1 LKSTSSKLKNTI
13 HTLNFEGM
21 LSTLKHVSL
30 TGARRANT
38 RLVAPAAVRSFA
50 AAKDIKHGS
59 EARALMLEGCNRL
72 ADAVQVTLGPKGRN
86 VVIEQSFGSP
96 KVTKDGV
103 TVAKGI
109 DLKALPMINIGA
121 QLLKQVATKTNDI
134 VGDGTTTAT
143 VLGRAIFR
151 EGCKAIAAGLNPMDL
166 KRGIDAAVKVVL
178 DDLSAMSKTIN
189 SPEEIRN
196 VATIASNG
204 DKKIGD
210 LITAAFEKVGKDG
223 TITVSD
229 GKTMDHELE
238 LVEGM
243 KFDRGYVSPYFVN
256 NSKAQKCDLENPL
269 VLLHDKKIST
279 IQGILPL
286 LEQVAKTQQPLLI
299 IAEDIDGEALATLV
313 VNTLR
318 GGLKVCAV
326 KAPGFG
332 DNRKA
337 QLQDLAVLTGAELIS
352 EEVGMK
358 LEEAKLGQLGT
369 AKSISITKDDT
380 VILDGAGSK
389 ESIEDRCEVIR
400 QAIELT
406 TSEYEK
412 DKMKERLAKLTGG
425 VAVIKVGGAS
435 EVEVN
440 EVKDRLNDALN
451 ATKAALEEGIVPGG
465 GTALLH
471 ASKKLESLDLGNI
484 DQNVGRDILRAALK
498 VPCMTISN
506 NAGNE
511 GSVVVQTLLKET
523 DYNQGFNAA
532 TGSYVNM
539 IESGIIDPKL
549 VCRTALI
556 DASSVAGMMITTEC
570 AIAEELDEDKLSTR
584 PMSPYEQAGM
594 TQDKRAT
601 GAYF

>member
-1 LKSTSSKLKNTI
+1 
-13 HTLNFEGM
+13 
-21 LSTLKHVSL
+21 
-30 TGARRANT
+30 
-38 RLVAPAAVRSFA
+38 
-50 AAKDIKHGS
+50 
-59 EARALMLEGCNRL
+59 MLEGCNRL

-103 TVAKGI
+103 TVAKAI

-151 EGCKAIAAGLNPMDL
+151 EGCKAIAAGMNPMDL

-178 DDLSAMSKTIN
+178 EDLSAISKTIN

-196 VATIASNG
+196 VAVIASNG

-243 KFDRGYVSPYFVN
+243 KLDRGYVSPYFIN
-256 NSKAQKCDLENPL
+256 NTKAQKCDFENPL
-269 VLLHDKKIST
+269 VLLHDKKISS

-318 GGLKVCAV
+318 GGIKVSAV

-358 LEEAKLGQLGT
+358 LEDVKLGQLGT

-380 VILDGAGSK
+380 VILDGAGDK
-389 ESIEDRCEVIR
+389 ASIEDRCEVIR

-484 DQNVGRDILRAALK
+484 DQNVGRDILKAAMK
-498 VPCMTISN
+498 MPCMTIAN

-511 GSVVVQTLLKET
+511 GSVVVQTLLKEADT
-523 DYNQGFNAA
+523 NMGFNAA
-532 TGSYVNM
+532 TGEYVNM
-539 IESGIIDPKL
+539 IDVGIIDPKL

-570 AIAEELDEDKLSTR
+570 AIAEELDEEKLSSR
-584 PMSPYEQAGM
+584 PLSPYEQAGLM
-594 TQDKRAT
+594 QDSKQK
-601 GAYF
+601 GLFN